1 MLAPLTAVLALAS
14 TASAAAIDACG
25 APAPPKSSCSSY
37 TIINARGTSE
47 PQGESVGFYTM
58 NKNVLAQRSGGKIY
72 NVVYPASWDQNSEP
86 GTKDLLD
93 EVSKLLAKDASEC
106 IILEGYS
113 QGATV
118 VVDALRSITG
128 PAFDAVKG
136 VFLIGDTR
144 HEPGLACN
152 VDMQGGDKTK
162 DTEGLLYIEGKG
174 IPDNWVSKSLDVCNV
189 GDSVCDRS
197 AVHGNTTITQEH
209 LAYPGDNG
217 LQNMGA
223 SFILK
228 QLVDLGEPP
237 PPPKKAS
244 IQNQST
250 TMTLAEFTL
259 QFHNWRHGV
268 AKHKAATRKTDAP
281 LRAGALSA
289 ASINWIAF
297 FDPVGSH
304 ADVALRAVAARSLA
318 KAQAQIDACDL
329 GKDVKAYGSYEELV
343 ADPDIDIIYIGLI
356 NCYHVEWV
364 IKCME
369 GGKHVLLE
377 KPAVTNAAEFDLL
390 KACSARTGKVVL
402 EAMHWR
408 FHPAAHTVKSLIDS
422 GKYGAVQSVNSR
434 LTLHSG
440 IFTPDDPRFKYE
452 YAGGASMDL
461 IYVVSSAAYFAGLT
475 PESTAS
481 VQKAVPRLSTADA
494 LVDEAMVTELSIQ
507 ASEASSRA
515 VSCSLHCDLMQP
527 KLLRLVPKMWES
539 VPVCTVELEKAQIH
553 FENFVGP
560 HLNHSIVIRAKNDKG
575 KLSGKK
581 ETVSCYQGG
590 SVWGETGERWWTS
603 YRYQLE
609 AFVRVVRE
617 VDGGKI
623 DAAEAFQPW
632 LSLDDSKAVMA
643 VVDAI
648 YSKAGLPLRKSAPQK
663 E

>member
-1 MLAPLTAVLALAS
+1 MLVPLSVVLTLAS
-14 TASAAAIDACG
+14 TASAAAIEACG
-25 APAPPKSSCSSY
+25 APAVPKSSCSSY

-47 PQGESVGFYTM
+47 AQGESLGFLTM

-72 NVVYPASWDQNSEP
+72 NVVYPASWNQNSAP
-86 GTKDLLD
+86 GTKDVLD
-93 EVSKLLAKDASEC
+93 QIGKLLAKDASEC

-118 VVDALRSITG
+118 VVDALRNITG
-128 PAFDAVKG
+128 PAFNAVKG
-136 VFLIGDTR
+136 VFLIGNTR

-162 DTEGLLYIEGKG
+162 NTEGLFYEEGKG

-189 GDSVCDRS
+189 GDSVCDVES
-197 AVHGNTTITQEH
+197 GNGTTITQEH
-209 LAYPGDNG
+209 LAYPGDKG

-223 SFILK
+223 
-228 QLVDLGEPP
+228 
-237 PPPKKAS
+237 
-244 IQNQST
+244 
-250 TMTLAEFTL
+250 EFLTL

-268 AKHKAATRKTDAP
+268 AKHKAAIRKTDAP

-304 ADVALRAVAARSLA
+304 ADVALRAVAARSQA
-318 KAQAQIDACDL
+318 KAQAQIDACEL

-356 NCYHVEWV
+356 NCYHVEWA

-390 KACSARTGKVVL
+390 KACSARTGKVIL

-408 FHPAAHTVKSLIDS
+408 FHPAAHAVKSLIDG

-440 IFTPDDPRFKYE
+440 IFTPEDPRFKYE

-461 IYVVSSAAYFAGLT
+461 IYVVSSAAYFAGLM

-481 VQKAVPRLSTADA
+481 VQKATPRLSAADA
-494 LVDEAMVTELSIQ
+494 LVDEAMVTELSIKT
-507 ASEASSRA
+507 SDSRTST

-539 VPVCTVELEKAQIH
+539 VPVCTVELDKAQVH

-560 HLNHSIVIRAKNDKG
+560 HLNHSIVIRAKDDKG
-575 KLSGKK
+575 KLTGKK

-590 SVWGETGERWWTS
+590 SVWGKTGERWWTS

-609 AFVRVVRE
+609 AFVRVVRA
-617 VDGGKI
+617 VDGGDI

-632 LSLDDSKAVMA
+632 LSMDDSKAVMA